1 MHGYFRSSIKIS
13 TGRARVANRFQSGG
27 FVLFVKEIFPRL
39 QVGHDKKLASN
50 WIASRKFLQILQQAL
65 IKVRNE
71 GFITIRRFFFFF
83 LLITQESSPRS
94 RHVTSISCS
103 KFVRHRMLITGTF
116 LWPNTS
122 INLHLK
128 FQHRQVWSVAGIS
141 RRSDVVARVKKKLG

>member
-27 FVLFVKEIFPRL
+27 LFFSL
-39 QVGHDKKLASN
+39 
-50 WIASRKFLQILQQAL
+50 RKFFPDFRLGPWQKISEQLNRFEKISTNFAT
-65 IKVRNE
+65 
-71 GFITIRRFFFFF
+71 GFNKSSKRRIYYDQTFFF
-83 LLITQESSPRS
+83 LFFVNYVGKFAKT
-94 RHVTSISCS
+94 TSISCS